1 MRWTMTKKQKISFRC
16 LFLLLS
22 VLLAV
27 SGIMVYKELS
37 GRQKEKEDFAEL
49 ARLVQTEPPETSM
62 PDEPGMP
69 AEEEEMEPAHR
80 RNLAPLFAQNGEC
93 IGWLSIPGTRVDYPV
108 MHTPGVP
115 QKYLRKDFYGEYSY
129 SGVPFLDS
137 RCSLKSGNLII
148 YGHNMKNGTMFG
160 SLRNYTDEEY
170 LKGHPV
176 IEFETQSGCV
186 EYAIFAV
193 VPVNKQDEWY
203 RFIDAA
209 DEAGYEKQ
217 IQQIRGRSLHDTDIL
232 PEYGQQLL
240 TLSTCYHSSDGGRLL
255 VIAVKIQ

>member
-1 MRWTMTKKQKISFRC
+1 MRWTMTKKQKISFCC

-22 VLLAV
+22 ALLAA
-27 SGIMVYKELS
+27 SGFMVYKELS
-37 GRQKEKEDFAEL
+37 RRQKEKEDFAEL
-49 ARLVQTEPPETSM
+49 ARLVQAEPPETPL

-80 RNLAPLFAQNGEC
+80 RNLSPLFAQNGEC
-93 IGWLSIPGTRVDYPV
+93 IGWLSIPGTGVDYPV
-108 MHTPGVP
+108 MHTPGDP

-137 RCSLKSGNLII
+137 RCSLKSGNLMI

-176 IEFETQSGCV
+176 IEFETQSGCT
-186 EYAIFAV
+186 EYAVFAV
-193 VPVNKQDEWY
+193 ATVKKWDDWY
-203 RFIDAA
+203 SFI
-209 DEAGYEKQ
+209 EASDQPDFEKKMEF
-217 IQQIRGRSLHDTDIL
+217 IRRRVLYITDII
-232 PEYGQQLL
+232 PKYGQQLL
-240 TLSTCYHSSDGGRLL
+240 TLSTCYGSGGDGRLL
-255 VIAVKIQ
+255 VIAVKK